1 MKEEIKKQEEEK
13 IRKDEEEKRK
23 FREMEDEKN
32 RLEQLKEHQMIE
44 EELEKQIEEA
54 RKLAMQE
61 QIKHEL
67 QRLKDQVKEGN
78 IQKDLFECNYLFIF
92 YAYLHVSIY
101 LLFLLHAIINSL
113 NNEARV

>member
-44 EELEKQIEEA
+44 EELEKQVS
-54 RKLAMQE
+54 
-61 QIKHEL
+61 EL
-67 QRLKDQVKEGN
+67 QLNDVNRGDREDCDIEGKEIECQLPVWQRLWLGNKKKYWLVCWHKNILDQVE
-78 IQKDLFECNYLFIF
+78 IYATTLECI
-92 YAYLHVSIY
+92 
-101 LLFLLHAIINSL
+101 
-113 NNEARV
+113 

>member
-1 MKEEIKKQEEEK
+1 
-13 IRKDEEEKRK
+13 
-23 FREMEDEKN
+23 MEDEKI

-78 IQKDLFECNYLFIF
+78 IQ
-92 YAYLHVSIY
+92 
-101 LLFLLHAIINSL
+101 
-113 NNEARV
+113 

>member
-1 MKEEIKKQEEEK
+1 MEEEK
-13 IRKDEEEKRK
+13 IRLK
-23 FREMEDEKN
+23 
-32 RLEQLKEHQMIE
+32 QLKEHQQIE

-78 IQKDLFECNYLFIF
+78 IQKDFFE
-92 YAYLHVSIY
+92 
-101 LLFLLHAIINSL
+101 
-113 NNEARV
+113 